1 MYILDLSTREIMESF
16 KKNFYKKGDF
26 YLILSSPE
34 ELNLLQEPLD
44 IDQDTLEDCL
54 EFDENTKLD
63 LFDNYDFLS
72 LNTCELKNKKAIVKE
87 VNLYISDYFI
97 VVVVEENHFIYEYV
111 KNMITKTLELE
122 KNSAV
127 TLFKIN
133 YAIIKEVILVG
144 FETLDKVEDLILKI
158 EDSMMDKICSSH
170 IEDINYIRGITR
182 TIVKNTRPLL
192 YIGDRILKEN
202 IRFLKH
208 SDVKKYNLENFQ
220 DIDFGIDK
228 LYTFAISTRE
238 LADKLL
244 DIYSSRVGERTNSL
258 ITKLTLLTA
267 ISTPLT
273 VITGIYG
280 MNFRYMPELNF
291 VYGYPLTLLLM
302 LMIIIIGIV
311 IFKIK
316 KIL

>member
-1 MYILDLSTREIMESF
+1 MYIIDLSTKDVMNEF
-16 KKNFYKKGDF
+16 NKNFYKKDNS
-26 YLILSSPE
+26 YIILSTPG

-54 EFDENTKLD
+54 EFDENTKLN
-63 LFDNYDFLS
+63 LFDKYDFLS
-72 LNTCELKNKKAIVKE
+72 LNTCELVDKKAIIKE
-87 VNLYISDYFI
+87 VNLYLSDYFI
-97 VVVVEENHFIYEYV
+97 VVVVEENHFIYNYV
-111 KNMITKTLELE
+111 KNMITKNLELE
-122 KNSAV
+122 KSSMV

-158 EDSMMDKICSSH
+158 EDGMMDKVCSDH

-202 IRFLKH
+202 IRYLKH

-244 DIYSSRVGERTNSL
+244 DIYSSRVGEKTNSL

-280 MNFRYMPELNF
+280 MNFRYMPELDF
-291 VYGYPLTLLLM
+291 VFAYPLTLLFM
-302 LMIIIIGIV
+302 LMIILIGII

>member
-1 MYILDLSTREIMESF
+1 MYIIDLSTKDIMNEF
-16 KKNFYKKGDF
+16 NKNFYKKGNS
-26 YLILSSPE
+26 YIILSTPD

-63 LFDNYDFLS
+63 LFDKYDFLS
-72 LNTCELKNKKAIVKE
+72 LNTCELIEKKAIIKE
-87 VNLYISDYFI
+87 VNLYLSDCFI
-97 VVVVEENHFIYEYV
+97 VVVVEENHFIYNYV
-111 KNMITKTLELE
+111 KNMITKNLELE
-122 KNSAV
+122 KSSTV

-133 YAIIKEVILVG
+133 YSIIKEVILVG

-158 EDSMMDKICSSH
+158 EDGMMDKVCSDH

-202 IRFLKH
+202 IRYLKH

-244 DIYSSRVGERTNSL
+244 DIYSSRVGEKTNSL

-280 MNFRYMPELNF
+280 MNFRYMPELDF
-291 VYGYPLTLLLM
+291 VFAYPLTLLFM
-302 LMIIIIGIV
+302 LMIILIGII